1 PAVADEAS
9 PPEQLATL
17 AYYSF
22 QKKRRQRSRKR
33 GDIPRILSF
42 TGYGSTRWVRIVSRV
57 LRSQPQ
63 WSVGE
68 YVTQIR
74 RDGVRGWQN
83 FVSPPIAY
91 AKVVIEVNGERHQ
104 VRADR
109 NGVVDARIE
118 TSLSPGWATVTVH
131 VGDEESRSQDVLIIG
146 DDTTN

>member
-1 PAVADEAS
+1 
-9 PPEQLATL
+9 
-17 AYYSF
+17 
-22 QKKRRQRSRKR
+22 
-33 GDIPRILSF
+33 
-42 TGYGSTRWVRIVSRV
+42 WVRIFSRV
-57 LRSQPQ
+57 LLSKPQ
-63 WSVGE
+63 WSEVE
-68 YVTQIR
+68 YVTQIL

-131 VGDEESRSQDVLIIG
+131 VGDEESRCQEVLIIG
-146 DDTTN
+146 VDTTNAIICDVDDTVWVMALSRTLIVSYYYILSYTAAHLTANDS